1 MRWFVIGLLRIYKRI
16 ISPVLP
22 ESCRFTPTCSEYT
35 IIAVRRYGAFRGI
48 WMGFKR
54 ILRCHPWH
62 SGGHDPVP

>member
-1 MRWFVIGLLRIYKRI
+1 MRWLTVGVLQLYKKL

-22 ESCRFTPTCSEYT
+22 EACRFTPTCSEYT
-35 IIAVRRYGAFRGI
+35 MTAVRRYGTIRGL

-62 SGGHDPVP
+62 PGGHDPVP

>member
-1 MRWFVIGLLRIYKRI
+1 MRWFVIGFLTIYKRL
-16 ISPVLP
+16 ISPILP

-35 IIAVRRYGAFRGI
+35 ITAVRRYGTFRGT

-62 SGGHDPVP
+62 PGGHDPVP